1 METSYKEEARRQ
13 LDLIERGVAEIL
25 PGRNCCRSWRYQSGT
40 ANR

>member
-25 PGRNCCRSWRYQSGT
+25 PEELLQKLRYQSGT